1 LKTIKTIKTKSASL
15 RISLRKS
22 LGISK
27 SISIKAAI
35 FLGLLATA
43 TITPMFVHSQPITGS
58 LVNAILFIATTF
70 LGIETAIMIGLIP
83 SVIALSFGLLPVILA
98 PMVPF
103 IMISNALLVIIF
115 GLFQKRNYWLAV
127 ISASLIK
134 FIFLFSTSS
143 VVIGLLIKKEIAAK
157 VAAMMSWPQLF
168 TALSGGII
176 AWLII
181 KAARK

>member
-1 LKTIKTIKTKSASL
+1 
-15 RISLRKS
+15 
-22 LGISK
+22 
-27 SISIKAAI
+27 
-35 FLGLLATA
+35 
-43 TITPMFVHSQPITGS
+43 MFVHSQPITGS

>member
-1 LKTIKTIKTKSASL
+1 
-15 RISLRKS
+15 
-22 LGISK
+22 
-27 SISIKAAI
+27 
-35 FLGLLATA
+35 
-43 TITPMFVHSQPITGS
+43 
-58 LVNAILFIATTF
+58 
-70 LGIETAIMIGLIP
+70 
-83 SVIALSFGLLPVILA
+83 
-98 PMVPF
+98 MVPF